1 MTAFLNARKQTPQ
14 LIAERKSVFTSIAI
28 ILVSAVLA
36 YAPIPGAVRTIS
48 IVSGTELQEPLEA
61 LKSRFEQENP
71 GIQLD
76 LKFQGSQELANRFL
90 DDQNDFKPTVLIPA
104 NGEIIQELGDR
115 WRTRNSSEAFYD
127 RPQAIAKTIL
137 VGISWS
143 ERGKVLFPNGRFDW
157 QQVERAMMAE
167 SWGAL
172 GGQSNWGSFDFVITD
187 PIRSNSG
194 QLGLSLWAQSKLGS
208 ELNST
213 SLASPTVATL
223 FSLIKRS
230 VYHPP
235 RSSDI
240 LLQEFITR
248 GANDADVA
256 TVYESVVLHRW
267 QQSATTQGKPYQIY
281 YLNPTIETISTAAIV
296 RRNVDAP
303 TAEAARKFLDFLVQ
317 PTQQA
322 TFVQFGFRP
331 AIALEIKSVSNS
343 PWSQNIPGAE
353 VSPAVK
359 ILPTPNPQ
367 VIDEIQRL
375 WERAN

>member
-14 LIAERKSVFTSIAI
+14 LIAERRSVFTSIAI
-28 ILVSAVLA
+28 VLVSAVLA
-36 YAPIPGAVRTIS
+36 YAPIPGAVRTIA

-71 GIQLD
+71 GIKLD

-115 WRTRNSSEAFYD
+115 WRTRNSSEPFYD

-143 ERGKVLFPNGRFDW
+143 ERGRVLFPNGRFDW
-157 QQVERAMMAE
+157 QQVERAMLAGN
-167 SWGAL
+167 WGAI

-213 SLASPTVATL
+213 SLASPTLATL

-303 TAEAARKFLDFLVQ
+303 TAASARKFLDFLVQ
-317 PTQQA
+317 PSQQE

-331 AIALEIKSVSNS
+331 AIALDIKSVSNS
-343 PWSQNIPGAE
+343 PWSQDIPGVE